1 MEGTKIPIRQ
11 AECVQMKEKLD
22 WEICLKVS
30 SNAYF
35 YIRKVNCINISSKK
49 IYAIANFNRKIC
61 YFS

>member
-35 YIRKVNCINISSKK
+35 YIRKVNCINISSKQ
-49 IYAIANFNRKIC
+49 NIC
-61 YFS
+61 YS